1 MKTWDVFI
9 SHASDDNTSVVLPL
23 ADALRRAGLGVWLDR
38 TELTVGDSLREKID
52 DGLARSRFGVVVLSN
67 SFLAKGWTRKELN
80 GLMAL
85 EEDGHKVILPVWHH
99 IDRSVLMEYSPI
111 LADRLAVNTADGIPT
126 VAAAIVRVVL
136 QPGSGS
142 PSELTPTVAI
152 RLSRLLEGVPD
163 TQTIR
168 WFLAAHR
175 GIFEMAGV
183 SDAGSLLTWCDNVT
197 VPESAEGLI
206 PDLCVGKLW
215 PTRGR
220 RLWEVFLF
228 EPPAQPLFGP
238 YDDPAAFL
246 LEAVDR
252 IAAFRQWVSGN
263 LAAARQLLPDVAPNF
278 FATIVAGRR
287 SGEAQS
293 ADRLGRFNDSLVGV
307 RLRTYDWLIEASSR
321 MSGTAR
327 ERQ

>member
-9 SHASDDNTSVVLPL
+9 SHASDDNVSVVLPL
-23 ADALRRAGLGVWLDR
+23 ADALRRAGLSVWLDQ
-38 TELTVGDSLREKID
+38 TELAVGDSLREKID
-52 DGLARSRFGVVVLSN
+52 DGLARSRFGVVVFSR
-67 SFLAKGWTRKELN
+67 SFLARGWTRRELN

-85 EEDGHKVILPVWHH
+85 EEGGHKVILPVWHQ
-99 IDRSVLMEYSPI
+99 IDRSVLVEYSPI
-111 LADRLAVNTADGIPT
+111 LADRLAANTADGIHS

-142 PSELTPTVAI
+142 PSEEAPTVAI
-152 RLSRLLEGVPD
+152 RLSRLLEGAPD
-163 TQTIR
+163 TQAIR
-168 WFLAAHR
+168 SFLAAHPD
-175 GIFEMAGV
+175 ILHMAGV
-183 SDAGSLLTWCDNVT
+183 SDATSVLTWRDSVT
-197 VPESAEGLI
+197 VPDGAEQLI

-228 EPPAQPLFGP
+228 EPPAQSLFGP
-238 YDDPAAFL
+238 SDDPAASL

-252 IAAFRQWVSGN
+252 IAAFRLWVGSN
-263 LAAARQLLPDVAPNF
+263 LAAARQLLPDVAPTF

-287 SGEAQS
+287 SGEPRFR
-293 ADRLGRFNDSLVGV
+293 DRLGRFNDSLVGV

-321 MSGTAR
+321 LTGSAK